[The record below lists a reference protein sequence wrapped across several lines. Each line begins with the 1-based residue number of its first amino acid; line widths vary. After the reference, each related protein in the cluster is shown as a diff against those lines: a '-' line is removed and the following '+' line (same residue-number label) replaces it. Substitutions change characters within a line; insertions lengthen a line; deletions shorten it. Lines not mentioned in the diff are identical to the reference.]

1 MRRVLLA
8 AADNRWLRKNAPRIG
23 FVRRAVSR
31 FMPGED
37 AASALA
43 AAAELA
49 ASGIRSIFTYL
60 GENVTDLAEA
70 QAVADH
76 YVQLLDDIAAR
87 GLEGQVSVK
96 LTQLGLDIDADRC
109 LALLGRVA
117 ARAAT
122 HGIRLWIDMEQHQ
135 YVDATLALYHKVR
148 ASYPKVGVCLQ
159 AYLYRTPADLDAVI
173 AAGGGV
179 RLVKGA
185 YREPASVAYPKK
197 ADVDAAYLRLAKR
210 MLSADARAAGFEAV
224 FGTHDVTIVR
234 ALQDHARATG
244 VPADAYEFALLYGIQ
259 RSLQQRIA
267 DEGHRVRVLISY
279 GTFWFPW
286 YMRRLAERPANVWF
300 VVRTMFSR

>member
-37 AASALA
+37 AASALD

-49 ASGIRSIFTYL
+49 PSGIRSIFTYL

-117 ARAAT
+117 LPQGAGVVSEGRRVPP
-122 HGIRLWIDMEQHQ
+122 GIP
-135 YVDATLALYHKVR
+135 V
-148 ASYPKVGVCLQ
+148 P
-159 AYLYRTPADLDAVI
+159 
-173 AAGGGV
+173 
-179 RLVKGA
+179 
-185 YREPASVAYPKK
+185 
-197 ADVDAAYLRLAKR
+197 
-210 MLSADARAAGFEAV
+210 DARRPRRRHRG
-224 FGTHDVTIVR
+224 GRRR
-234 ALQDHARATG
+234 APRQG
-244 VPADAYEFALLYGIQ
+244 
-259 RSLQQRIA
+259 
-267 DEGHRVRVLISY
+267 
-279 GTFWFPW
+279 
-286 YMRRLAERPANVWF
+286 RLP
-300 VVRTMFSR
+300 